1 MRVLPP
7 AARSAAL
14 PLYFFDT
21 RDGDTFVPDEI
32 GLELQGIEEARDQ
45 AAVYLAE
52 MAKEVLPGS
61 TRRELA
67 VEVRD
72 SVPVLR
78 AYLVFEAVQLR

>member
-1 MRVLPP
+1 M
-7 AARSAAL
+7 

-32 GLELQGIEEARDQ
+32 GLEFQAIEEARDQ
-45 AAVYLAE
+45 AALCLAE
-52 MAKEVLPGS
+52 MAKDVLPGS

-72 SVPVLR
+72 GVPVLR
-78 AYLVFEAVQLR
+78 ASLVFEAVRLG